1 MEQND
6 SFRDKIS
13 TIDESGKRIWIF
25 PKKPS
30 GKFFNRRAILAYTL
44 LAFLFAGPHIRIGS
58 EPLLLFNILERK
70 FVILGS
76 VFWPQDMYL
85 FASAAIISLVSIIL
99 FTVVFGRLFC
109 GWVCPQTIFMEHVF
123 RKIEYWIDGDRNA
136 QIKLKKAPWTTSKVI
151 KRVSKH
157 TIFFAISF
165 GIANTFLAYIIGSEA
180 LWEIQ
185 TDAPS
190 EHVLGLSILI
200 VFSGIFYGV
209 FAWMR
214 EQICTTVCP
223 YGRLQGVMLDRNTV
237 NVTYDYER
245 GEPRGKIRKLETE
258 TKGDCID
265 CGLCVQ
271 VCPTGIDIRN
281 GTQLECVN
289 CTACIDECDTVMR
302 KVGKEE
308 GLIRYASEASI
319 ADKTEWKLTTRAR
332 AYVALLAVLMLAF
345 SFIVANRSDINAKF
359 LRAYGT
365 TYKQKSDGT
374 FINFYKYKM
383 MNKTSAE
390 SKVYLKLENI
400 QGKVKLIGTDTLL
413 MKPNEQFEG
422 TFIIEL
428 QEDQLSGM
436 NTEVEVGI
444 YTQKG
449 KVKQED
455 IHFSGPLKFK

>member
-1 MEQND
+1 MQKEE
-6 SFRDKIS
+6 SFRDKVA
-13 TIDESGKRIWIF
+13 TIDDTGKRIWIF
-25 PKKPS
+25 PKKTK
-30 GKFFNRRAILAYTL
+30 GKFLNRRAVLAYSL
-44 LAFLFAGPHIRIGS
+44 LVFLFAAPHIRIGN
-58 EPLLLFNILERK
+58 EPLLLLNILERK

-85 FASAAIISLVSIIL
+85 FASAAIIALVSIIL

-136 QIKLKKAPWTTSKVI
+136 QIKLKKAPWSTTKII
-151 KRVSKH
+151 KRLSKH
-157 TIFFAISF
+157 VIFFGISF
-165 GIANTFLAYIIGSEA
+165 AIANTFLAYIIGSEA
-180 LWEIQ
+180 LWQIQ
-185 TDAPS
+185 TDSPS
-190 EHVLGLSILI
+190 EHILGLSILI
-200 VFSGIFYGV
+200 VFSGVFYGV

-223 YGRLQGVMLDRNTV
+223 YGRLQGVMLDRNTI

-245 GEPRGKIRKLETE
+245 GEPRGKLRKLETQA
-258 TKGDCID
+258 KGDCVD

-281 GTQLECVN
+281 GTQLECIN

-302 KVGKEE
+302 KVGKDE

-319 ADKTEWKLTTRAR
+319 ADKTKWKLTTRAR
-332 AYVALLAVLMLAF
+332 AYVALLAVLMFAF
-345 SFIVANRSDINAKF
+345 SFIVANRSDIDAKF

-383 MNKTSAE
+383 MNKTNDD

-400 QGKVKLIGTDTLL
+400 PGIVKLIGADTLL
-413 MKPNEQFEG
+413 MKPNEQLEG

-428 QEDQLSGM
+428 QEEQLNGM
-436 NTEVEVGI
+436 NTEIEVGI
-444 YTQKG
+444 YSQKG